1 MLANANLL
9 PAYVWPCSRSSGTL
23 VFMDESAAHQD
34 KPDFRKARHPTRVYS
49 GVRRPEGCVVHVR
62 DSAYPETEDNPY
74 VLDPG
79 DSRAV
84 VDYCERFDWGTTE
97 SDALQLAVAL
107 LLDVTGE
114 PEKALLWA
122 ELFAEKYVNNLP
134 ADWTVPEIDID
145 LWLYCFENARPGA

>member
-1 MLANANLL
+1 
-9 PAYVWPCSRSSGTL
+9 
-23 VFMDESAAHQD
+23 MDESAARQG

-49 GVRRPEGCVVHVR
+49 GVRGPEGCVVRVR
-62 DSAYPETEDNPY
+62 DSAYPERDDNPH

-97 SDALQLAVAL
+97 PAALQLAVAL

-114 PEKALLWA
+114 PEKARLWSQ
-122 ELFAEKYVNNLP
+122 LFATKYVNSLP
-134 ADWTVPEIDID
+134 ADWTVPELDID